1 MKRGSF
7 LKKLLPQKTDYI
19 AVDVGTRLTKIAH
32 INSAGEIPQVIS
44 LESMN
49 TPEGLFKSNTPGGQF
64 VKFFTEIFE
73 ENGIKG
79 KEVIMC
85 MTGDRVIT
93 RYVYMPGMNDKELSR
108 AIQAEAANSIPVPM
122 SNLSLRYVRLDG
134 EGDSQ
139 QDQRIMIV
147 AAPTDVVLSYH
158 DLFLRAGTKISVMD
172 HAPLALW
179 RVCFGMGEM
188 GMETAAAIDI
198 GASYTNIIV
207 SMGQRLVF
215 SRTLPV
221 GGDIITRSMA
231 ETYSME
237 FDEAQLYK
245 EERARI
251 LSSEEAAMAFNPED
265 MQIDFSLRDGL
276 SELTREI
283 RRSIEYFNSQ
293 SSGNPVQRLI
303 FSGGTA
309 KLKGFIDFIADAME
323 VPAGLLKFPV
333 IYLDEQGQDIP
344 IDPSYAVA
352 VGLALRGARQFQ

>member
-1 MKRGSF
+1 MKRGNF
-7 LKKLLPQKTDYI
+7 LKKFLPQKTDYI
-19 AVDVGTRLTKIAH
+19 AVDVGTRQTKIAH
-32 INSAGEIPQVIS
+32 VNSAGETPMVIS
-44 LESMN
+44 LESVN
-49 TPEGLFKSNTPGGQF
+49 TPEGMFRSDAPEDQLNRFL
-64 VKFFTEIFE
+64 TETFE

-79 KEVIMC
+79 KEVIVC

-93 RYVYMPGMNDKELSR
+93 RYVLMPRLTDKELAK
-108 AIQAEAANSIPVPM
+108 AIQVEAANSIPVPM
-122 SNLSLRYVRLDG
+122 SNLSLRHVRLDG
-134 EGDSQ
+134 EGEQ
-139 QDQRIMIV
+139 QTQRIMIA
-147 AAPTDVVLSYH
+147 AAPTDVVLKYY
-158 DLFLRAGTKISVMD
+158 DLFSRAGTRISVMD

-207 SMGQRLVF
+207 SRDQRLVF

-237 FDEAQLYK
+237 FDEAQKYK
-245 EERARI
+245 EERAKI
-251 LSSEEAAMAFNPED
+251 LTSEEAAMAFNPED

-293 SSGNPVQRLI
+293 SGGNPVQRLI

-309 KLKGFIDFIADAME
+309 KLKGFIDFIADALE

-333 IYLDEQGQDIP
+333 IHLDGQGQDAP